1 MNIRRLNIQDVDKVK
16 DMLYMFRSEKTTN
29 EKVERF
35 LEKNNNYLIAYLENK
50 KVIGFVL
57 AYKLQRYD
65 EKNDMI
71 YIHEVG
77 VLEEYRR
84 LGIGKKLME
93 YVKDICKEENL
104 SKIFLI
110 TNKSNIPAVSLYES
124 SGGKATEDDNVVYW
138 YDDLN

>member
-1 MNIRRLNIQDVDKVK
+1 MEIKRLNVEDIDEVK
-16 DMLYMFRSEKTTN
+16 DMFYNFRSKNTTHEKI
-29 EKVERF
+29 ERF
-35 LEKNNNYLIAYLENK
+35 LENNNNYLIACLENE

-124 SGGKATEDDNVVYW
+124 TDGKEMEDDNVVYW
-138 YDDLN
+138 YDNIN